1 MVGFKT
7 EFKGKGYASSL
18 IDACIEEAKSLN
30 MNGVAMVTRKGSFI
44 ANKNIFLKKGFVS
57 TDRVKPD
64 FELLVLKFEKTASD
78 PKFKTFSLDKYN
90 NGLTIMRSA
99 QCPYSLKNVDAILKT
114 AKKLKIKAN
123 LIELRDSES
132 AQHTPCAFGTFC
144 IIHNNE
150 VISHHPISNT
160 RFENIM
166 AKR

>member
-30 MNGVAMVTRKGSFI
+30 MNGVAMVTRKGSFM

-64 FELLVLKFEKTASD
+64 FELLVLKFKKTASD

>member
-30 MNGVAMVTRKGSFI
+30 MNGVAMVTRKGSFM

>member
-1 MVGFKT
+1 
-7 EFKGKGYASSL
+7 
-18 IDACIEEAKSLN
+18 
-30 MNGVAMVTRKGSFI
+30 MNGVAMVTRKGSFM

-123 LIELRDSES
+123 LIVLRDSES
-132 AQHTPCAFGTFC
+132 AQHTPCPFGTFC

-150 VISHHPISNT
+150 VISHHPNSNT